1 MVTVAPSG
9 SLPMSEREPDFEFDF
24 FEEPETQEAS
34 ARERTLRRPLG
45 GPRGPRG
52 PRRPRGPM
60 RPAAGFVP
68 LARLV
73 GLIAFAILI
82 VVLLVLWVQ
91 DCQGAKQR
99 DAYEDY
105 MADMA
110 EVARASDRVGREL
123 SDVLTTPGIKPAEL
137 ETQLKGL
144 VQQQDIGIAEAE
156 KLDPPGP
163 LVAAHSHALD
173 ALELRSDGLAGL
185 AEAFRQTRGSTD
197 ASAAGLK
204 LSSQADR
211 LVAGDVIWD
220 DLFKTPA
227 ATYLNAEDLKGIP
240 VPDSNFVQTRDLAS
254 TRSMVPIWER
264 INGSAA
270 SGGGVAPGLHG
281 TGIESV
287 RTLPDGKTLS
297 ESTENAIEASTDLKF
312 EVAVAN
318 TGDNQ
323 EVRIEVTLTIQQSP
337 TPIVKKQTIQVL
349 NVGETETVVF
359 SDFPSVD
366 FGEKRTLRIDVE
378 PVPKEKNTTNNSAE
392 YPVIFSLGA

>member
-1 MVTVAPSG
+1 
-9 SLPMSEREPDFEFDF
+9 MSEREPDFEFDF
-24 FEEPETQEAS
+24 FDEPETQEAS

-45 GPRGPRG
+45 GPRG

-82 VVLLVLWVQ
+82 VVLMILWVQ
-91 DCQGAKQR
+91 SCQEDKKR
-99 DAYEDY
+99 DSYSDY
-105 MADMA
+105 MTNMS

-123 SDVLTTPGIKPAEL
+123 SDVLTTPSIKPAEL
-137 ETQLKGL
+137 EKQLRGL
-144 VQQQDIGIAEAE
+144 VQQQDIGIGEAR

-163 LVAAHSHALD
+163 LVESNGHALE
-173 ALELRSDGLAGL
+173 ALEFRSEGLAGL
-185 AEAFRQTRGSTD
+185 AEAFRRTQGSTD
-197 ASAAGLK
+197 ASAAGVL
-204 LSSQADR
+204 LASQADR

-220 DLFKTPA
+220 DLFKEPA
-227 ATYLNAEDLKGIP
+227 MAVLREQEIAGVE

-270 SGGGVAPGLHG
+270 SGGGTAPGLHG

-287 RTLPDGKTLS
+287 RAIPGGTTLS
-297 ESTENAIEASTDLKF
+297 ESSENTIEASTDLAF

-323 EVRIEVTLTIQQSP
+323 EVRVEVTLTIQQSP
-337 TPIVKKQTIQVL
+337 TPIVKKQTIEII
-349 NVGETETVVF
+349 NPDETKKVVF
-359 SDFPSVD
+359 RDFPSVD
-366 FGEKRTLRIDVE
+366 FGERRIMRVDVD
-378 PVPKEKNTTNNSAE
+378 PVPGEKNTGNNSAE